1 MGGTWFSEAERAA
14 LETPVIKRVRKALMR
29 GGKREALGLCEELR
43 GERILLHDFFAEAC
57 TALWSWTGGE
67 LGEKR
72 LEDMFTSV
80 FEQSARRQM
89 YTLLDNDLYR
99 GYEAFILN
107 RDGWVAHSC
116 SGAGE
121 HGGAFRLEEDDE
133 KFTFVMDPCGSG
145 GRLWRKGRYEPPD
158 GFALTAEAFPWSY
171 NRQGFPYYCLH
182 CSFLNE
188 ILPCRHMGINNWPVD
203 PPAEPGDVCKWHLY
217 KDRKAVPERYYDRFG
232 LRSPGGGRG
241 AAAAATEAGEEAA
254 PGTRWFS
261 EERRTEMVKPT
272 PDRLAE
278 RLGRGETLSALALGV
293 TMGGEFFFLHNLYVD
308 MLVSTLDFIARE
320 AGEERLGDALS
331 YVFKTCVENR
341 ILPLAAGM
349 ERRDALS
356 FLLEN
361 FFRAELCGGAG
372 MPPARFRIEEDAY
385 GVSVVLD
392 PCASGGKLL
401 RHRAYQPP
409 GKLKKAREA
418 LENRLVGAS
427 AKLPLPR
434 GLLELMLPFIFDYFS
449 ETRKPEGIGVTGKA
463 YPWSGMRSGVPYYCC
478 FCTAALAASGCDWLQ
493 VFPPTRRG
501 QPCVWRARK

>member
-1 MGGTWFSEAERAA
+1 MNGTWFSETERET
-14 LETPVIKRVRKALMR
+14 LETPVIKRIRGALLRGRKQ
-29 GGKREALGLCEELR
+29 EALELCETLR
-43 GERILLHDFFAEAC
+43 GERILLHDFFAESC
-57 TALWSWTGGE
+57 TALWTWTGGE

-72 LEDMFTSV
+72 LQDMFTSV

-89 YTLLDNDLYR
+89 YTLLDNDLDR

-121 HGGAFRLEEDDE
+121 HGGAFRVEEDDE

-171 NRQGFPYYCLH
+171 LRQGFPYYCLH

-188 ILPCRHMGINNWPVD
+188 LLPNQHMGFDNWPVD
-203 PPAEPGDVCKWHLY
+203 PPANPDDVCKWHLY
-217 KDRKAVPERYYDRFG
+217 KDKGAVPERYYERFG
-232 LRSPGGGRG
+232 LRSP
-241 AAAAATEAGEEAA
+241 AGERKAA
-254 PGTRWFS
+254 GTGERWFT
-261 EERRTEMVKPT
+261 EERKAEMVRPT
-272 PDRLAE
+272 PDRIAE
-278 RLGRGETLSALALGV
+278 RLSGGRSLSALALCI

-331 YVFKTCVENR
+331 YVFKTCVESR
-341 ILPLAAGM
+341 ILPLAGGM
-349 ERRDALS
+349 EHRDALA
-356 FLLEN
+356 FIAEN
-361 FFRAELCGGAG
+361 FFKAELCGGAG
-372 MPPARFRIEEDAY
+372 MPPARFTVAEDSY

-392 PCASGGKLL
+392 SCGSGGKLL

-409 GKLKKAREA
+409 GKVKKAREL
-418 LENRLVGAS
+418 LENRLVGAT

-434 GLLELMLPFIFDYFS
+434 GLMEFILPFTFDYFS
-449 ETRKPEGIGVTGKA
+449 ETRKPEDIGITGKA
-463 YPWSGMRSGVPYYCC
+463 YPWSGGTRWVPYYCC
-478 FCTAALAASGCDWLQ
+478 FCTALLAESGCDWLE
-493 VFPPTRRG
+493 VFPPSRRG

>member
-1 MGGTWFSEAERAA
+1 MSETWFSEAEREA
-14 LETPVIKRVRKALMR
+14 LETPVIKRIRKAVMR
-29 GGKREALGLCEELR
+29 GGRQEALALCEALR
-43 GERILLHDFFAEAC
+43 GERILLHDFFAESC
-57 TALWSWTGGE
+57 TALWTWTGGE

-89 YTLLDNDLYR
+89 YALLDNELYR

-121 HGGAFRLEEDDE
+121 HGGAFRVEEDDE
-133 KFTFVMDPCGSG
+133 RFTFVMDPCGSG

-158 GFALTAEAFPWSY
+158 GFALTSEAFPWSY
-171 NRQGFPYYCLH
+171 NRRGFPYYCLH

-188 ILPCRHMGINNWPVD
+188 LLPYEHMGYINWPVD
-203 PPAEPGDVCKWHLY
+203 PPESPGDVCRWHLY
-217 KDRKAVPERYYDRFG
+217 KDKRAVPERYYERFG
-232 LRSPGGGRG
+232 LRAPRREHEAEAGSEDLVPGG
-241 AAAAATEAGEEAA
+241 
-254 PGTRWFS
+254 RWFS
-261 EERRTEMVKPT
+261 EERRAEMVKPT

-278 RLGRGETLSALALGV
+278 RLERGESVSALALGL

-308 MLVSTLDFIARE
+308 MLASTLDFIARK

-331 YVFKTCVENR
+331 YVFRTCVGNR
-341 ILPLAAGM
+341 ILPLTDGM
-349 ERRDALS
+349 ERREALS
-356 FLLEN
+356 FVVEN
-361 FFRAELCGGAG
+361 LFRAELCGGAG
-372 MPPARFRIEEDAY
+372 MPPASYTLQEDGH
-385 GVSVVLD
+385 GVSVILD

-401 RHRAYQPP
+401 RHRAYRPP
-409 GKLKKAREA
+409 GKLKMAREA

-434 GLLELMLPFIFDYFS
+434 GLLEFMLPFIFDYFS
-449 ETRKPEGIGVTGKA
+449 ETRKPQDIGVTGKA

-478 FCTAALAASGCDWLQ
+478 FCTASLAESGCDWLQ
-493 VFPPTRRG
+493 VFPPTSRG